1 MLSRTADSLF
11 WLGRY
16 TERAANVARGLSVAS
31 RMAGLTAELNAEG
44 DEWRSLLVAAGCEPG
59 FFAKHSEVTQEAV
72 IDFLVRDPDNPSGI
86 IPCFAAAR
94 HNART
99 VRTAL
104 TVDMWSAMS
113 DSWNH
118 LRQVEPGD
126 FQGEKLPGFLEWV
139 RERVLLFNG
148 ASMDTMLRGE
158 AWLFVQLGTALERAD
173 NTARLLDVKHELLES
188 PDETTVAHGQW
199 QAVLQSV
206 SALRAYHWV
215 YRDRL
220 APARIAE
227 LLILRPELPR
237 SLAACYNRVCE
248 VLDAIAME
256 QGGRRGE
263 PHRMAGEIQAR
274 LKFGRIEDIMSAGL
288 HDYLT
293 GMIVSAAELGQ
304 AVEAFYIRA

>member
-1 MLSRTADSLF
+1 MALAA
-11 WLGRY
+11 GRC
-16 TERAANVARGLSVAS
+16 RLR
-31 RMAGLTAELNAEG
+31 AGLLKKH
-44 DEWRSLLVAAGCEPG
+44 DVA
-59 FFAKHSEVTQEAV
+59 TQEAV

-94 HNART
+94 HNARM

-113 DSWNH
+113 DSWSH
-118 LRQVEPGD
+118 LRNIGPAD

-148 ASMDTMLRGE
+148 AAMDTMLRGE

-173 NTARLLDVKHELLES
+173 NTARLLDVKHDLLTS
-188 PDETTVAHGQW
+188 DADSTVAHGQW

-215 YRDRL
+215 FRDRL

-227 LLILRPELPR
+227 LLILHAELPR
-237 SLAACYNRVCE
+237 SLAACTDRVCE
-248 VLDAIAME
+248 VLEGIAVE

-274 LKFGRIEDIMSAGL
+274 LKFGRIEAIMAEGL
-288 HDYLT
+288 HEYLT
-293 GMIVSAAELGQ
+293 AMIVSTAELGQ
-304 AVEAFYIRA
+304 AVERFYIRP